1 MPRSRRLLPSS
12 VLPISALLLPAV
24 AACAQPS
31 RAEPPRNAVT
41 ALAEAWSGGQ
51 TEPRCQPRG
60 PRGEVLLGGDG
71 ARHCTWEPA
80 PGSGAV
86 GAVSATVD
94 VAGGPTL
101 LEWVRPAR
109 DAADADRLIDSLG
122 TAFRGRGLAERACGE
137 SDFPVGR
144 VRGTVWSGP
153 ALVVHLSRI
162 APPEGAP
169 RLHLWVTDLPEA
181 FPMDVVCPSGPRA
194 VDTAA
199 VGRVLVGD
207 AMATL
212 LRPDRLA
219 GIVRYEGRHRDSSL
233 VVLHY
238 RTGGPRADSAA
249 VRRELTAALADV
261 RGFQMRTTAGHLTP
275 PGSRLVV
282 RPCYT
287 DHCPD
292 PPPER
297 GYAPQ
302 PGDMPFRSTAE
313 GRWEVEGS

>member
-1 MPRSRRLLPSS
+1 MPRTPHRLASS
-12 VLPISALLLPAV
+12 VLPIAALLLPAV
-24 AACAQPS
+24 VSCARPSGAQP
-31 RAEPPRNAVT
+31 PPDPVT
-41 ALAEAWSGGQ
+41 VLAEAWSGGQ

-60 PRGEVLLGGDG
+60 PRGEVLLGGDD

-86 GAVSATVD
+86 GTVSAKVD
-94 VAGGPTL
+94 VAGGPKL

-122 TAFRGRGLAERACGE
+122 TAFRGWGLAERACGE
-137 SDFPVGR
+137 SDVPVGR
-144 VRGTVWSGP
+144 VRGTVWSGT

-169 RLHLWVTDLPEA
+169 RLHLMVTDLPSA

-194 VDTAA
+194 VDTAT
-199 VGRVLVGD
+199 VGRVFVGD
-207 AMATL
+207 GIATL
-212 LRPDRLA
+212 LRPDRLDR
-219 GIVRYEGRHRDSSL
+219 IVRYEGRQRDSSL
-233 VVLHY
+233 VVLRY

-249 VRRELTAALADV
+249 VRRELTAALADA
-261 RGFQMRTTAGHLTP
+261 RGVEMRTTAGHLTP

-292 PPPER
+292 PPRER
-297 GYAPQ
+297 GDEPQ
-302 PGDMPFRSTAE
+302 PGDMLFRSTAE
-313 GRWEVEGS
+313 WRWVPEGR